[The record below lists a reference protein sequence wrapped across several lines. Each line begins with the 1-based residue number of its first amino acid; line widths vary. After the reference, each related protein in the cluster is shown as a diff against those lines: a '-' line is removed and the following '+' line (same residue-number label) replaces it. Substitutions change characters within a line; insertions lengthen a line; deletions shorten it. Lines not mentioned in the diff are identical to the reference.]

1 MHMLLFLKVEMKHL
15 FLCACCLF
23 LATPSSAAIYRCTQP
38 DGRSSYQ
45 ETPCDKGTQKNVV
58 NRDTRGEDPATRHP
72 LPPIGSMER
81 RALLSEAI
89 ASGQPLV
96 GMTRAELELAL
107 GKPARV
113 KIRYNGSIVRE
124 QLSYGGDGVVELEHD
139 TVVAIN
145 SGPKTKGEPVPAP
158 ERRAAPQKACLDQY
172 ALRRLR
178 IDIDNTYNRDN
189 KQLQDK
195 LRKQLDEAV
204 ACPP

>member
-1 MHMLLFLKVEMKHL
+1 MHVLLFLKVEMKHL
-15 FLCACCLF
+15 FLCACCLC
-23 LATPSSAAIYRCTQP
+23 LAAPSSAAIYRCTEP
-38 DGRSSYQ
+38 DGRHIYQ
-45 ETPCDKGTQKNVV
+45 ETPCDKGAQKDVV
-58 NRDTRGEDPATRHP
+58 KRDTRGEDPAARHA
-72 LPPIGSMER
+72 LPAIGSMER

-96 GMTRAELELAL
+96 GMTRAELDLAL

-124 QLSYGGDGVVELEHD
+124 QLSYAGAGVVELEHD

-145 SGPKTKGEPVPAP
+145 SAPRTQREPVPVP
-158 ERRAAPQKACLDQY
+158 ERRTAPKKACLDEH

-189 KQLQDK
+189 KALQDK
-195 LRKQLDEAV
+195 LRKRLDEAV